1 MLCTF
6 CNTVRLDNEAPC
18 SRCGAPSPLLSN
30 AQSGFGG
37 AMPSTNAWANPNGL
51 LSQMPL
57 SDQAHQASA
66 QPFQLQ
72 PRTELQQPASLLP
85 VPYQAQQVSFPF
97 QSGSNMAGSSLI
109 PLPVQNIDALLPA
122 LPDQGESVYVPPM
135 YTKPRPIIPPYRA
148 ISGLLSVLIVTLLL
162 CTGAGYYAK
171 ASGKLNALGQFAGF
185 APPTNLKPTPTQI
198 LPDAPTAQVAGP
210 AYNIINSATTT
221 ANINSQGVATKTDTV
236 FKPNQTIYVTYS
248 VHPLKAPGIVTVK
261 WYTNGAFYQA
271 NKPSQLINSPMA
283 GRTQAAYAQP
293 AEGKVELYWNDEL
306 AVSLFFVVR

>member
-1 MLCTF
+1 
-6 CNTVRLDNEAPC
+6 
-18 SRCGAPSPLLSN
+18 
-30 AQSGFGG
+30 
-37 AMPSTNAWANPNGL
+37 MPSTNAWANPSGL
-51 LSQMPL
+51 LPQIPL

-66 QPFQLQ
+66 QPFQRQ
-72 PRTELQQPASLLP
+72 PWTELQQPASLLP

-97 QSGSNMAGSSLI
+97 QSDSNMAGSSLI
-109 PLPVQNIDALLPA
+109 PLPVQNINTLLPA

-135 YTKPRPIIPPYRA
+135 YTKPRPIIPRYRA

-185 APPTNLKPTPTQI
+185 APPTNLKPTSTQI

-271 NKPSQLINSPMA
+271 NKPSQLISTPMA

-293 AEGKVELYWNDEL
+293 AEGKVELYWNDQL

>member
-1 MLCTF
+1 
-6 CNTVRLDNEAPC
+6 
-18 SRCGAPSPLLSN
+18 
-30 AQSGFGG
+30 
-37 AMPSTNAWANPNGL
+37 MPSTNAWANPSGL
-51 LSQMPL
+51 LAQMPQ
-57 SDQAHQASA
+57 SDQAHQTSA

-85 VPYQAQQVSFPF
+85 VPYQDQQVSFPF
-97 QSGSNMAGSSLI
+97 QPGSNMAGSSLM
-109 PLPVQNIDALLPA
+109 PLPAQNINALLPA

-135 YTKPRPIIPPYRA
+135 YTRPRPIIPRYRA

-185 APPTNLKPTPTQI
+185 APPTNLKPTPMQI
-198 LPDAPTAQVAGP
+198 LPDAPTAQVTGP

-271 NKPSQLINSPMA
+271 NKPSQLISSPMA
-283 GRTQAAYAQP
+283 GRTQAAYAQS

>member
-6 CNTVRLDNEAPC
+6 CNMVRLDNEAPC
-18 SRCGAPSPLLSN
+18 PRCGAPSPLLSN

-37 AMPSTNAWANPNGL
+37 GMPSTNAWASPSEL
-51 LSQMPL
+51 RSQMPP
-57 SDQAHQASA
+57 SDQRQQTSA
-66 QPFQLQ
+66 QPFQIRSQ
-72 PRTELQQPASLLP
+72 AEQQQPVSLLP

-97 QSGSNMAGSSLI
+97 QPGSNMAGSSLI
-109 PLPVQNIDALLPA
+109 PLPAQNINALLPA

-135 YTKPRPIIPPYRA
+135 YTKPRPIIPRYRA

-171 ASGKLNALGQFAGF
+171 ASGKLNVLGQFTGF
-185 APPTNLKPTPTQI
+185 AAPSNLKPTPTQI

-261 WYTNGAFYQA
+261 WYTDGAFYQA
-271 NKPSQLINSPMA
+271 NPPSQLISSPMA
-283 GRTQAAYAQP
+283 GRTQAAYAQS
-293 AEGKVELYWNDEL
+293 AEGKVELYWNDQL

>member
-18 SRCGAPSPLLSN
+18 PRCGAPSPLLSD

-37 AMPSTNAWANPNGL
+37 GMPSTNAWANPSGL
-51 LSQMPL
+51 LAQMSP

-66 QPFQLQ
+66 QPFQIQ
-72 PRTELQQPASLLP
+72 NQTEQQPASLLP
-85 VPYQAQQVSFPF
+85 VSYQAQQVAFPF
-97 QSGSNMAGSSLI
+97 QPGSNMAGISLI
-109 PLPVQNIDALLPA
+109 PLPAQNINALLPA

-135 YTKPRPIIPPYRA
+135 YTKLRPIIPRYRV
-148 ISGLLSVLIVTLLL
+148 ISGLLSVLIVTLLV

-185 APPTNLKPTPTQI
+185 APPTNLKPTPTQ
-198 LPDAPTAQVAGP
+198 LLADAPTAQVTGP

-271 NKPSQLINSPMA
+271 NKPSQLISSPMA

-293 AEGKVELYWNDEL
+293 AEGKVELYWNDQL

>member
-18 SRCGAPSPLLSN
+18 PRCGAPSPLLSD

-37 AMPSTNAWANPNGL
+37 GVPQTNAWANPSGL
-51 LSQMPL
+51 LAQMSP
-57 SDQAHQASA
+57 SDQAHEASA
-66 QPFQLQ
+66 QPFQIQ
-72 PRTELQQPASLLP
+72 TQTEQQPASLLP
-85 VPYQAQQVSFPF
+85 VSYQAQQVAFPF
-97 QSGSNMAGSSLI
+97 QPGSNIAGSSLI
-109 PLPVQNIDALLPA
+109 PLPAQNINALLPA

-135 YTKPRPIIPPYRA
+135 YTKPRPIIPRYRV

-185 APPTNLKPTPTQI
+185 APPTNLKPTPTQ
-198 LPDAPTAQVAGP
+198 LLADAPTAQVTGP

-293 AEGKVELYWNDEL
+293 AEGKVELYWNDQL

>member
-1 MLCTF
+1 M
-6 CNTVRLDNEAPC
+6 A
-18 SRCGAPSPLLSN
+18 GAAKSVILVHGGFVDG
-30 AQSGFGG
+30 SGWEGVYKILRKDGFAVSIVQNPTISLADDVAVTKRVIAGQTGPVILVGHSYGG
-37 AMPSTNAWANPNGL
+37 AVITEAGNDPKVVGL
-51 LSQMPL
+51 VYIT
-57 SDQAHQASA
+57 AFA
-66 QPFQLQ
+66 
-72 PRTELQQPASLLP
+72 
-85 VPYQAQQVSFPF
+85 
-97 QSGSNMAGSSLI
+97 
-109 PLPVQNIDALLPA
+109 
-122 LPDQGESVYVPPM
+122 PDQGESVYVPPM
-135 YTKPRPIIPPYRA
+135 YTKPRPIIPRYRA

-185 APPTNLKPTPTQI
+185 APPTNLKPTSTQI
-198 LPDAPTAQVAGP
+198 LPDAPTAQVTGP

-271 NKPSQLINSPMA
+271 NKPSQLISSPMA
-283 GRTQAAYAQP
+283 GRTQAAYAQS
-293 AEGKVELYWNDEL
+293 AEGKVELYWNDQL

>member
-18 SRCGAPSPLLSN
+18 PRCGAPSPLLSD

-37 AMPSTNAWANPNGL
+37 GMPSTNAWANPSGL
-51 LSQMPL
+51 LAQMSP

-66 QPFQLQ
+66 QPFQIQ
-72 PRTELQQPASLLP
+72 TQTEQQPASLLP
-85 VPYQAQQVSFPF
+85 VSYQAQQVAFPF
-97 QSGSNMAGSSLI
+97 QPGSNIAGSSLI
-109 PLPVQNIDALLPA
+109 PLPAQNINALLPA

-135 YTKPRPIIPPYRA
+135 YTKPRPIIPRYRV
-148 ISGLLSVLIVTLLL
+148 ISGLLSVLIVTLLV

-185 APPTNLKPTPTQI
+185 APPTNLKPTPTQ
-198 LPDAPTAQVAGP
+198 LLADAPTAQVTGP

-271 NKPSQLINSPMA
+271 NKPSQLISSPMA

-293 AEGKVELYWNDEL
+293 AEGKVELYWNDQL

>member
-18 SRCGAPSPLLSN
+18 PRCGAPSPLLSD

-37 AMPSTNAWANPNGL
+37 GMPSTNAWANPSGL
-51 LSQMPL
+51 LAQMSP

-66 QPFQLQ
+66 QPFQIQ
-72 PRTELQQPASLLP
+72 TQTEQQPASLLP
-85 VPYQAQQVSFPF
+85 VSYQAQQVAFPF
-97 QSGSNMAGSSLI
+97 QPGSSMAGSSLI
-109 PLPVQNIDALLPA
+109 PLPAQNINALLPA

-135 YTKPRPIIPPYRA
+135 YTKPRPIIPRYRV
-148 ISGLLSVLIVTLLL
+148 ISGLLSVLIVTLLV

-185 APPTNLKPTPTQI
+185 APPTNLKPTPTQ
-198 LPDAPTAQVAGP
+198 LLADAPTAQVTGP

-293 AEGKVELYWNDEL
+293 AEGKVELYWNDQL